1 MHARTT
7 ELIEHLEKSRSD
19 LRAAVDAVPAELRDK
34 QPSPDK
40 WSTAQVLEHLAH
52 TESSVTGLLERGMRK
67 LERAGLKPATDASA
81 VLPTIDA
88 KKLLDRATKFTA
100 PETVRPTKNLN
111 SEQAWQVLKAEVAAE
126 IDKGRNVVVTGDLN
140 RPRSANSCNPA
151 WDPPSLHPR
160 ASDVGGSN
168 IDYVFA
174 VPAMGYQ
181 FAVAKRADGSPK
193 KGSIALGIDGHDAH
207 WVVGSFRSK

>member
-67 LERAGLKPATDASA
+67 RERAGLKPATDASA

-111 SEQAWQVLKAEVAAE
+111 SEQAWQVLT
-126 IDKGRNVVVTGDLN
+126 NS
-140 RPRSANSCNPA
+140 RS
-151 WDPPSLHPR
+151 SLLDTLK
-160 ASDVGGSN
+160 S
-168 IDYVFA
+168 
-174 VPAMGYQ
+174 
-181 FAVAKRADGSPK
+181 ADGIDVD
-193 KGSIALGIDGHDAH
+193 SIRGPHPFLGELGFHQWIAFVGLHEARHAAQIRATATALRG
-207 WVVGSFRSK
+207 